1 MTYQGF
7 FNYIAPM
14 DMELRQ
20 LEDKLAQLIDFCRQ
34 LRGENH
40 ELRQQLAQE
49 QNQNKHLSDKLD
61 GARDRLENLLNQIPE
76 N

>member
-7 FNYIAPM
+7 LHYIAPM

-49 QNQNKHLSDKLD
+49 QNQTKHLSDKLD
-61 GARDRLENLLNQIPE
+61 GARDRLETLLNQIPE
-76 N
+76 S

>member
-1 MTYQGF
+1 
-7 FNYIAPM
+7 M

-20 LEDKLAQLIDFCRQ
+20 LEDKLAQLIDFCQQ

-49 QNQNKHLSDKLD
+49 QNQNKTLSDKLD
-61 GARDRLENLLNQIPE
+61 GARDRLEALLNQIPE
-76 N
+76 A

>member
-1 MTYQGF
+1 
-7 FNYIAPM
+7 M

-20 LEDKLAQLIDFCRQ
+20 LEDKLAHLIDFCRQ

-76 N
+76 S